1 MPNHHRRQPAIS
13 RSRRQPRSVRLGI
26 IEDYRSLADML
37 RDMCVRLWG
46 HEVAF
51 VAHTGLGG
59 LEQCAQ
65 HQPEI
70 LLADLGLPDIAGV
83 DLVMK
88 VRERAPDTK
97 IIVLSSLCNDYTI
110 HRLAETTIH
119 AFVDKVTDGLPLLQR
134 AIEQVARGGAFFSP
148 HYLAVSERL
157 KRAPDAFNRVLSER
171 EQEILVWIG
180 NSLTDDE
187 IGRRLDITPATVST
201 HRSAIMRKLD
211 IHSTPKL
218 IRYCTAI
225 GLNSL
230 HPFPGAVTA
239 DARGKN

>member
-1 MPNHHRRQPAIS
+1 MR
-13 RSRRQPRSVRLGI
+13 VGI

-37 RDMCVRLWG
+37 RDMCTRLWG

-51 VAHTGLGG
+51 VAHTGGAGIELS
-59 LEQCAQ
+59 AR

-70 LLADLGLPDIAGV
+70 LLADLGLPDIDGV
-83 DLVMK
+83 EVITRT
-88 VRERAPDTK
+88 REAAPDTK
-97 IIVLSSLCNDYTI
+97 IVVLSSLCNDYTI
-110 HRLAETTIH
+110 HRLAATTIH
-119 AFVDKVTDGLPLLQR
+119 GFVDKVTDGLPLLQR
-134 AIEQVARGGAFFSP
+134 AIEQVARGHTFFSP
-148 HYLAVSERL
+148 HYLAVVHRL
-157 KRAPDAFNRVLSER
+157 RSAPDSFQRLLSER

-180 NSLTDDE
+180 NALTDDE

-201 HRSAIMRKLD
+201 HRAAIMRKLD

-218 IRYCTAI
+218 IRYCTTI

-230 HPFPGAVTA
+230 HPFPGAAA

>member
-1 MPNHHRRQPAIS
+1 MPNP
-13 RSRRQPRSVRLGI
+13 SRREPSAHGDRRKPRPVRLGI

-37 RDMCVRLWG
+37 RDMCARLWG
-46 HEVAF
+46 HEVLF
-51 VAHTGLGG
+51 VAHTGLAG

-65 HQPEI
+65 LQPEI

-83 DLVMK
+83 DLV
-88 VRERAPDTK
+88 VRARARAPDTK

-110 HRLAETTIH
+110 HRLAATTIH
-119 AFVDKVTDGLPLLQR
+119 AFVDKVTDGLPLLER
-134 AIEQVARGGAFFSP
+134 AIRQVARGGAFFSP
-148 HYLAVSERL
+148 HYLAVSDRL
-157 KRAPDAFNRVLSER
+157 RQAPDAFNRMLSER

-180 NSLTDDE
+180 NALTDDE

-239 DARGKN
+239 EIRGKN

>member
-1 MPNHHRRQPAIS
+1 MPSPHRREQSAPRITRRKPRPA
-13 RSRRQPRSVRLGI
+13 RLAI

-37 RDMCVRLWG
+37 RDMCTRLWG

-51 VAHTGLGG
+51 VAHTGGSGVEL
-59 LEQCAQ
+59 CAQ

-70 LLADLGLPDIAGV
+70 LLADLGLPDISGV
-83 DLVMK
+83 DLIAR
-88 VRERAPDTK
+88 VRDRSPETK

-110 HRLAETTIH
+110 HRLAETNIH
-119 AFVDKVTDGLPLLQR
+119 AFVDKVTDGLPMLQR
-134 AIEQVARGGAFFSP
+134 AIEQVVRGGAFFSP

-157 KRAPDAFNRVLSER
+157 RRAPDAFNRVLSER

-201 HRSAIMRKLD
+201 HRAAIMRKLD

-218 IRYCTAI
+218 IRYCTQI

-230 HPFPGAVTA
+230 HPFPGAA
-239 DARGKN
+239 AEARGKN